1 MSLCAPRWL
10 YRRLEIADMIRRA
23 GGDAS
28 RSHKNYVTV
37 SAAFCRIPALR
48 PGGTLHINAAYGSIA
63 DGRIV
68 LWRNRNQ
75 DDPGG
80 SAARHR
86 RHRDLRSMRHCR
98 AGLLTSGRPKWRRRG
113 LCAAA
118 CAQWKSNWRDS
129 GVCRRTWRTNSPPW
143 RRGRLRHAV
152 RAGTPAGRPVRH
164 DAGCHDAH
172 APTRSGNFAQ
182 SSSNCPP
189 KQRTRYASRAT
200 TRFS

>member
-1 MSLCAPRWL
+1 
-10 YRRLEIADMIRRA
+10 MIRRA
-23 GGDAS
+23 GGDEFEVSQELCDGERGILPHPRAAAWRYAAHQRSLRFNRRWTHRALAKPQPRRS
-28 RSHKNYVTV
+28 RGKR
-37 SAAFCRIPALR
+37 SAAPAT
-48 PGGTLHINAAYGSIA
+48 P
-63 DGRIV
+63 
-68 LWRNRNQ
+68 
-75 DDPGG
+75 G
-80 SAARHR
+80 SAVDASLPR
-86 RHRDLRSMRHCR
+86 RVI
-98 AGLLTSGRPKWRRRG
+98 TSGRPKWRRRG